1 MRESVDEKNPFCIN
15 SLRASKPSFPRP
27 SPMGRYGVDDPS
39 QNDREDLWNKD
50 LFHNLKIT
58 LLDLKNYGLFTIK
71 L

>member
-1 MRESVDEKNPFCIN
+1 
-15 SLRASKPSFPRP
+15 
-27 SPMGRYGVDDPS
+27 MGRYGVDDPG

-58 LLDLKNYGLFTIK
+58 LLDLKNYGLFTIQ